1 VQVESQL
8 RVAQLLR
15 DELVRQIEADVRS
28 ALTTWTLDRDL
39 ITTLETRERT
49 SRENFT
55 QVQSEYRQGIVGVSN
70 LEVLVAQNQYL
81 SAQLELERAR
91 LQSKLDWF
99 QLENAQGRIPVR

>member
-1 VQVESQL
+1 MARNCSG
-8 RVAQLLR
+8 A
-15 DELVRQIEADVRS
+15 
-28 ALTTWTLDRDL
+28 ALAAGLGSLAVVTVGKAAP
-39 ITTLETRERT
+39 ETRERT
-49 SRENFT
+49 SRENFS
-55 QVQSEYRQGIVGVSN
+55 QVQTEYRQGIQGVSN